1 MEPMGLV
8 SRVARDLERLIAQD
22 RLPRDG
28 KLPSERL
35 LSRQYGVLRTTVREA
50 LSQLS
55 SRGLIVQHPGRRSR
69 AVALDEIVNLELLG
83 VALKGEGPARPERS
97 RLLEGFLALKRELTV
112 ELLVACCER
121 GSKLEL
127 DRLAD
132 ACLAL
137 RDAARWEENRGRW
150 AAWEFELLRQA
161 ARVAD
166 RPGHLLLI
174 HSLERSF
181 WGMAGRVLPHLDSAA
196 ICRWAECALYALA
209 EKDVQGLRRDLPPLL
224 EVGDEGLLGSRER
237 LDKKAEIPKAP
248 PDRLPASEAITS
260 EAITSE
266 AITSTSAAPELLG
279 TEAPISTAARAG
291 VTLLEAG
298 TPEEPTSA
306 ALTPEPTPAEAPSS
320 EPSTPTAQDAVA
332 VPVSGAPSA
341 SEPLDTGGLT
351 GAVWPRWSDCQTS
364 SYETTTAGG
373 SSSAP
378 DSGGRSGGPC

>member
-35 LSRQYGVLRTTVREA
+35 LSRQYGVSRTTVREA

-112 ELLVACCER
+112 ELLAACCER

-137 RDAARWEENRGRW
+137 RDAARWEEHRGQW

-181 WGMAGRVLPHLDSAA
+181 WGMAGRVLPHLDSAS
-196 ICRWAECALYALA
+196 ICRWAECALYALV

-224 EVGDEGLLGSRER
+224 EAGDEGLLGSCEG
-237 LDKKAEIPKAP
+237 LGKKAEIPETP
-248 PDRLPASEAITS
+248 PARLPASEAIDS
-260 EAITSE
+260 ETPH
-266 AITSTSAAPELLG
+266 SA
-279 TEAPISTAARAG
+279 AARAG
-291 VTLLEAG
+291 VALLEVA
-298 TPEEPTSA
+298 TSEEPTPS
-306 ALTPEPTPAEAPSS
+306 EAPSF
-320 EPSTPTAQDAVA
+320 EPSTPTAQAAV
-332 VPVSGAPSA
+332 VGPVSGAPSA
-341 SEPLDTGGLT
+341 SEPPDTGGLT

-364 SYETTTAGG
+364 LDETTTAGG
-373 SSSAP
+373 PWPAP
-378 DSGGRSGGPC
+378 GSGGRPGGVC